1 MGVMITRIAGTLVS
15 VDARGAVIQPEGTG
29 LAYEVM
35 LPAYLADRLAA
46 EVGRRVVLHTLAYL
60 EAQGQGTSFVPRL
73 IGVESRDDRRF
84 FEVFTTVKGMGNKRA
99 LRALAVPPGEVA
111 AMVVSKDAKGLQQLP
126 EIGKRVA
133 DTVIVELS
141 GKLDAFVNADV
152 LERRAGSLAE
162 PSIGVSPAAA
172 EAVQA
177 LIALGETRDSA
188 ERLVERAV
196 RRSNGTLTT
205 SDQIL
210 AAAFGGQP

>member
-1 MGVMITRIAGTLVS
+1 MITRIAGTLVS
-15 VDARGAVIQPEGTG
+15 VDARGAVVQPEGTG
-29 LAYEVM
+29 LAYEVL
-35 LPAYLADRLAA
+35 LPAYLADRLGG
-46 EVGRRVVLHTLAYL
+46 EVGRRVVLHTLEYL

-73 IGVESRDDRRF
+73 IGFESRDDRRF

-111 AMVVSKDAKGLQQLP
+111 AMVVSKDAKGLQRLP

-133 DTVIVELS
+133 ETVIVELS
-141 GKLDAFVNADV
+141 GKLDGFVSVDA
-152 LERRAGSLAE
+152 LERRAGALAE
-162 PSIGVSPAAA
+162 PSLGVSPAAT

-177 LIALGETRDSA
+177 LIALGETRDAA

-205 SDQIL
+205 ADQIL
-210 AAAFGGQP
+210 AAAFGGEG

>member
-1 MGVMITRIAGTLVS
+1 MITRIAGTLVS
-15 VDARGAVIQPEGTG
+15 VDARGAVVQPEGTG
-29 LAYEVM
+29 LAYEVL
-35 LPAYLADRLAA
+35 LPAYLGDRLAS
-46 EVGRRVVLHTLAYL
+46 EVGRRIVLHTLEYL

-73 IGVESRDDRRF
+73 IGFESRDDRRF

-111 AMVVSKDAKGLQQLP
+111 ALVVSKDSKGLQRLP

-133 DTVIVELS
+133 ETVIVELS
-141 GKLDAFVNADV
+141 GKLDGFVNADA

-162 PSIGVSPAAA
+162 PSVGISPAAT

-177 LIALGETRDSA
+177 LIALGETRDAA
-188 ERLVERAV
+188 ERLVDRAV

-205 SDQIL
+205 ADQIL
-210 AAAFGGQP
+210 AAAFGGEG

>member
-1 MGVMITRIAGTLVS
+1 MITRIAGTLVS
-15 VDARGAVIQPEGTG
+15 MDARGAVVQPEGTG
-29 LAYEVM
+29 LAFEVL
-35 LPAYLADRLAA
+35 LPAYLADRLAS
-46 EVGRRVVLHTLAYL
+46 EVGRRVVLHTLEYL

-73 IGVESRDDRRF
+73 IGFESRDDRRF

-111 AMVVSKDAKGLQQLP
+111 AMVVSKDAKGLQRLP

-133 DTVIVELS
+133 ETVIVELS
-141 GKLDAFVNADV
+141 GKLDGFVSADA
-152 LERRAGSLAE
+152 LERRAGALAE
-162 PSIGVSPAAA
+162 PSLGISPAAT

-177 LIALGETRDSA
+177 LIALGETRDAA

-205 SDQIL
+205 ADQIL
-210 AAAFGGQP
+210 AAAFGGEG

>member
-1 MGVMITRIAGTLVS
+1 MITRIAGTLVS
-15 VDARGAVIQPEGTG
+15 VDARGGVVQPEGTG
-29 LAYEVM
+29 LAYEVL

-46 EVGRRVVLHTLAYL
+46 EVGRRVILHTLEYL

-73 IGVESRDDRRF
+73 IGFESRDDRRF

-111 AMVVSKDAKGLQQLP
+111 AMVVSKDAKGLQRLP

-133 DTVIVELS
+133 ETVIVELS
-141 GKLDAFVNADV
+141 GKLDAFVTADA

-162 PSIGVSPAAA
+162 PSIGISPEAA
-172 EAVQA
+172 EAVRA
-177 LIALGETRDSA
+177 LIALGETRDAA

-205 SDQIL
+205 ADQIL
-210 AAAFGGQP
+210 AAAFGGEG

>member
-73 IGVESRDDRRF
+73 IGFESRDDRRF

-111 AMVVSKDAKGLQQLP
+111 AMVVSKDANGLQQLP

-141 GKLDAFVNADV
+141 GKLDAFVNADM

>member
-73 IGVESRDDRRF
+73 IGFESRDDRRF